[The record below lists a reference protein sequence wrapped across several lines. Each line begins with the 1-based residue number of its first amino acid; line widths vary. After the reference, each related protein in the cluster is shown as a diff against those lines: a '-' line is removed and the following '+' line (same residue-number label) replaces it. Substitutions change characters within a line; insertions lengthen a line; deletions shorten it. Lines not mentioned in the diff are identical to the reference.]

1 MVLSPSLDDAFA
13 PAESGQ
19 PQSRAGWLIS
29 LALHGLAA
37 FFLVHQLSTL
47 ANPIL
52 PVVPVDVVQI
62 AEETVT
68 PAPAPAPAAKAA
80 AAPQRTVSVEPRP
93 PAAPVLATPV
103 TPAIPDPPAEAAKE
117 PLPQDEL
124 ETKLA
129 ALAKLRQ
136 PETGVIGGTGRAA
149 FGGGNGAGAGSIAVK
164 DLIRAQV
171 ERRWSLD
178 TAALNGR
185 NVTIAIRVVLDRDG
199 VVKNVEIVDDARY
212 QTDALYHDI
221 ALRARNA
228 VLLSSPFA
236 LPQGHDEVTDVT
248 LILNPRDTFR

>member
-1 MVLSPSLDDAFA
+1 MVLNPSLEDAFA
-13 PAESGQ
+13 PAESGRS
-19 PQSRAGWLIS
+19 QSRAGWLIS
-29 LALHGLAA
+29 LALHGLAV
-37 FFLVHQLSTL
+37 FFLIHQLSTL
-47 ANPIL
+47 PNPIL
-52 PVVPVDVVQI
+52 PVVPVEVVQI
-62 AEETVT
+62 AQETVV
-68 PAPAPAPAAKAA
+68 PAPAPSSKAA
-80 AAPQRTVSVEPRP
+80 ATPQRNVSVEPRP
-93 PAAPVLATPV
+93 PAAPILAAPV
-103 TPAIPDPPAEAAKE
+103 IPAIPNPPSETAKE

-149 FGGGNGAGAGSIAVK
+149 FGGGNGNGAGSIAVK

-178 TAALNGR
+178 TEALNGR
-185 NVTIAIRVVLDRDG
+185 NVTVSIRVVLDRDG
-199 VVKNVEIVDDARY
+199 VVKTVEIIDAARY
-212 QTDALYHDI
+212 EADALYHDI

-248 LILNPRDTFR
+248 LVLNPRDTFR